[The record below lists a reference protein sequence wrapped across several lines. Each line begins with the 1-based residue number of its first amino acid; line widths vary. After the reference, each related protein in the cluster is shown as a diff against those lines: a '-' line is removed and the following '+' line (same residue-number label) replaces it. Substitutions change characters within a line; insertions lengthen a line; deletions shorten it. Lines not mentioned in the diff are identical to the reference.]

1 VVTVTGGTSIAALLG
16 VGAGLGLWLI
26 IRGWRGVSDAARRA
40 PSRRRIRFTDRHFLL
55 RLLGSVGAGV
65 LLGAVTGWV
74 VGALLAAVAAWT
86 LPRALG
92 TDRENTA
99 RIARFEAVAS
109 WAEMLRDTLSAAAG
123 LEQAIL
129 VTASLVPEA
138 IRGPVTDAAARL
150 RAGQRL
156 APVLRAL
163 GDELADPTADLVLSA
178 LVLAAERRAR
188 DLGELL
194 GSLAA
199 AAREHA
205 ALRMSI
211 AAGRAQ
217 ARSEVRITVGV
228 TIVFALGLLL
238 LDRGYLDA
246 YDSAAGQLVLLV
258 VGGLFAVG
266 FALTARIAR
275 VQEPARF
282 LQQADRPGE
291 DARVEIAV
299 ERPVRS

>member
-1 VVTVTGGTSIAALLG
+1 VVAVTGLAALLG

-26 IRGWRGVSDAARRA
+26 VRGWRGTPADQQRTSRQRAWRADRR
-40 PSRRRIRFTDRHFLL
+40 SLL
-55 RLLGSVGAGV
+55 RLLAVVGAGMLV
-65 LLGAVTGWV
+65 GAATGWV
-74 VGALLAAVAAWT
+74 IGGVLAAVAAWT
-86 LPRALG
+86 LPRVLG
-92 TDRENTA
+92 PDRAAAA

-123 LEQAIL
+123 LEQAII
-129 VTASLVPEA
+129 VTAPLVPDA
-138 IRGPVTDAAARL
+138 IRGPVTLAAARL

-156 APVLRAL
+156 APVLRQL
-163 GDELADPTADLVLSA
+163 GDELSDATADLVLSA
-178 LVLAAERRAR
+178 LVLAAEQRAR
-188 DLGELL
+188 ELSKLL

-238 LDRGYLDA
+238 LDRRYLDA
-246 YDSAAGQLVLLV
+246 YNTTSGQLVLLV
-258 VGGLFAVG
+258 VGLLFAAG
-266 FALTARIAR
+266 FWLTARIAR
-275 VQEPARF
+275 VREPARF
-282 LQQADRPGE
+282 LHPDTPDR
-291 DARVEIAV
+291 DARIGVASEGAGQL
-299 ERPVRS
+299 

>member
-1 VVTVTGGTSIAALLG
+1 MHAEHRPAAG
-16 VGAGLGLWLI
+16 SDSRIGA
-26 IRGWRGVSDAARRA
+26 S
-40 PSRRRIRFTDRHFLL
+40 LL
-55 RLLGSVGAGV
+55 RLLVSVGAGV

-92 TDRENTA
+92 PDRENTA

-129 VTASLVPEA
+129 VTAPLVPERDPRA
-138 IRGPVTDAAARL
+138 GDRCRRAAAG
-150 RAGQRL
+150 RAATRARPAAL
-156 APVLRAL
+156 A
-163 GDELADPTADLVLSA
+163 DELADPTADLVLSA
-178 LVLAAERRAR
+178 LVLAAEQRAR

-205 ALRMSI
+205 ALRMSV

-238 LDRGYLDA
+238 WTGA
-246 YDSAAGQLVLLV
+246 TWTPTTAPPASWCCSSSARCSRPGS
-258 VGGLFAVG
+258 
-266 FALTARIAR
+266 ALTARIAR
-275 VQEPARF
+275 VSEPTRF
-282 LQQADRPGE
+282 LQRPTP
-291 DARVEIAV
+291 AR
-299 ERPVRS
+299 

>member
-1 VVTVTGGTSIAALLG
+1 MSGLAALLG
-16 VGAGLGLWLI
+16 VGTGLGVWLI
-26 IRGWRGVSDAARRA
+26 IRGWRGNPDGQGATLSHRRSYLA
-40 PSRRRIRFTDRHFLL
+40 DRRFLL
-55 RLLGSVGAGV
+55 RLLTAVGAG
-65 LLGAVTGWV
+65 LLVGAITGWV
-74 VGALLAAVAAWT
+74 VGAVLGAVGVWA
-86 LPRALG
+86 LPQVLG
-92 TDRENTA
+92 PDRENTA

-129 VTASLVPEA
+129 VTAPLVPDA
-138 IRGPVTDAAARL
+138 IRDQVGSAAARL
-150 RAGQRL
+150 QAGQRL
-156 APVLRAL
+156 APVLREL
-163 GDELADPTADLVLSA
+163 GEELADPTADLVLSA
-178 LVLAAERRAR
+178 LVLAAEQRAR

-211 AAGRAQ
+211 AASRAQ

-228 TIVFALGLLL
+228 TIAFALGLIL
-238 LDRGYLDA
+238 LDRHYLSA

-258 VGGLFAVG
+258 VGALFAAG

-275 VQEPARF
+275 ISEPARF
-282 LQQADRPGE
+282 LHTEMPPD
-291 DARVEIAV
+291 DDLVEV
-299 ERPVRS
+299 SDKKVRRS

>member
-1 VVTVTGGTSIAALLG
+1 VAGVTGLAALLG

-26 IRGWRGVSDAARRA
+26 IRGWRGTPGAARRT
-40 PSRRRIRFTDRHFLL
+40 PSRRGIRPDRRFLL
-55 RLLGSVGAGV
+55 RLLVAVGAGV

-74 VGALLAAVAAWT
+74 IGALLTAVGVWT
-86 LPRALG
+86 LPRVLG
-92 TDRENTA
+92 SDRQAAA
-99 RIARFEAVAS
+99 RLARFEAVAS

-123 LEQAIL
+123 LEQAII
-129 VTASLVPEA
+129 VTAPLVPDA
-138 IRGPVTDAAARL
+138 IREPVTVAASRL

-156 APVLRAL
+156 APVLRQL
-163 GDELADPTADLVLSA
+163 GNELGDPTADLVLSA
-178 LVLAAERRAR
+178 LVLAAEQRAR

-228 TIVFALGLLL
+228 TIVFALGLLV
-238 LDRGYLDA
+238 LDRRYLDA

-258 VGGLFAVG
+258 VGALFAAG
-266 FALTARIAR
+266 FGLTARIAR
-275 VQEPARF
+275 VSEPARF
-282 LQQADRPGE
+282 LHADRPDN
-291 DARVEIAV
+291 DARAEVAARGV
-299 ERPVRS
+299 GPS

>member
-1 VVTVTGGTSIAALLG
+1 MSGLAALLG
-16 VGAGLGLWLI
+16 VGTGLGMWLI
-26 IRGWRGVSDAARRA
+26 LRGWRGDLAR
-40 PSRRRIRFTDRHFLL
+40 PGGGLSRSRIYLTDRRFLL
-55 RLLGSVGAGV
+55 RLLISAGAGLFV
-65 LLGAVTGWV
+65 GAVTGWV
-74 VGALLAAVAAWT
+74 VGAILGAVGVWA
-86 LPRALG
+86 LPRVLG
-92 TDRENTA
+92 PDREDTA

-129 VTASLVPEA
+129 VTAPLVPDV
-138 IRGPVTDAAARL
+138 IRDPVASAAARL
-150 RAGQRL
+150 QAGQRL
-156 APVLRAL
+156 APVLRGL
-163 GDELADPTADLVLSA
+163 GEELADPTADLVLSA
-178 LVLAAERRAR
+178 LVLAAEQRAR

-228 TIVFALGLLL
+228 TIAFALGLLL
-238 LDRGYLDA
+238 LDRHYLSA

-258 VGGLFAVG
+258 VGALFAAG

-275 VQEPARF
+275 ISEPARF
-282 LQQADRPGE
+282 LHAEVPHDDDLAEFAGE
-291 DARVEIAV
+291 Q
-299 ERPVRS
+299 VRRS